1 MYVSLYNLISPLL
14 LQVHSALETRIGFDM
29 RPFKEYIDN
38 EILVTMAQMD
48 KPSKIF
54 DYLYLVSDCSASKI
68 CFTAVVRSLSYAL
81 VKVTEVCFHQDVTM

>member
-1 MYVSLYNLISPLL
+1 MHN
-14 LQVHSALETRIGFDM
+14 ALETRVGFDM

-54 DYLYLVSDCSASKI
+54 DYLYLVRESSTQSLLL
-68 CFTAVVRSLSYAL
+68 FRGELRRSRAG
-81 VKVTEVCFHQDVTM
+81 VKKLTEVCFH

>member
-1 MYVSLYNLISPLL
+1 MHN
-14 LQVHSALETRIGFDM
+14 ALETRVGFDM

-54 DYLYLVSDCSASKI
+54 DYLYLVRESS
-68 CFTAVVRSLSYAL
+68 TQSLLLCRGELRLSRAG
-81 VKVTEVCFHQDVTM
+81 VKKLTEVCFH

>member
-1 MYVSLYNLISPLL
+1 MIFPLI
-14 LQVHSALETRIGFDM
+14 LQVHTALETRIGFDT

-54 DYLYLVSDCSASKI
+54 DFLYLVSDCGASKTVI
-68 CFTAVVRSLSYAL
+68 SFILPAWREAFLML
-81 VKVTEVCFHQDVTM
+81 

>member
-1 MYVSLYNLISPLL
+1 M
-14 LQVHSALETRIGFDM
+14 GFDM

-54 DYLYLVSDCSASKI
+54 DYLYLVSDLLEFKDSNKL
-68 CFTAVVRSLSYAL
+68 CFTKMARKLSHAL
-81 VKVTEVCFHQDVTM
+81 VSKLTEVCFHQDVVM

>member
-1 MYVSLYNLISPLL
+1 MYVSIFPFP
-14 LQVHSALETRIGFDM
+14 LQVHSALETRMGFDM

-54 DYLYLVSDCSASKI
+54 DYLYLVSACSASK
-68 CFTAVVRSLSYAL
+68 TVMSLAIAAW
-81 VKVTEVCFHQDVTM
+81 KEVFPML